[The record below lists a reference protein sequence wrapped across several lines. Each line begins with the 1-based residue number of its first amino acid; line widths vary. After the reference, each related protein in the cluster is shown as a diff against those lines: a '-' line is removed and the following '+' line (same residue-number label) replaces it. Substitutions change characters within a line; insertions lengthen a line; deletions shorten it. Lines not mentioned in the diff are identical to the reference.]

1 MKYLPLFK
9 LWVTHPY
16 YSDRRCPDF
25 EIAASVETQRLLRNH
40 RCVQKTQEDGFTIL
54 MVVDEEDRP
63 FIPLASDAVFS
74 FDLRLHNQVFAYFT
88 DLSDFSGNTAPLFS
102 NMNLSVGENR
112 LPLSAGPA
120 ASTDASVAALGGPGV
135 FAQVHI
141 ANNDSLPAKG
151 EALSDVPLFQID
163 FKAKEARW
171 TYYCV
176 TNLSEALGELT
187 IEDKSTTDSE
197 PLIFSIQNRT
207 EFDDAS
213 DLGDEVALLLNK
225 QYPDFRKIRFL
236 SDEVVACRQ
245 AARSQIAFYMGEN
258 RLSEALPNPSF
269 KNNATLSTV
278 EGSIATEETL
288 FQVIKYLS
296 V

>member
-9 LWVTHPY
+9 LWVRHSY
-16 YSDRRCPDF
+16 YSDQRCPDF
-25 EIAASVETQRLLRNH
+25 EIEASVETERLLKNH
-40 RCVQKTQEDGFTIL
+40 RCVQKMQEDGFTIL
-54 MVVDEEDRP
+54 MAVDEQNRP
-63 FIPLASDAVFS
+63 FIPLASEAVFS
-74 FDLRLHNQVFAYFT
+74 FDLRLQNQAFAYFT

-102 NMNLSVGENR
+102 NINLSVGESI
-112 LPLSAGPA
+112 LPLSAGLA
-120 ASTDASVAALGGPGV
+120 AATEAFLAAQRRPGF

-141 ANNDSLPAKG
+141 ANNDSLPAEG
-151 EALSDVPLFQID
+151 EALSDVPLFQVD

-176 TNLSEALGELT
+176 TNLSKTLGELT

-197 PLIFSIQNRT
+197 RLTFSIQNRM
-207 EFDDAS
+207 EFENAV
-213 DLGDEVALLLNK
+213 DLGDEVALLLKK

-269 KNNATLSTV
+269 KNNATLGTV